1 MTFFH
6 GIKITPGTEGGRP
19 SPQAS
24 QTVIGLVGEKG
35 ENKEENVKGLKVNT
49 PFLVDSYT
57 TQQSFTGSLDDSLKA
72 IYAQIRC
79 PVIVVATENGK
90 IAEGIEKL
98 KFTKQET
105 GLSPNIIICP
115 TLKIVGTTTPPT
127 TPAIREKARVTP
139 EKESTIPGTL
149 KEVAGKIGAIAIVD
163 LHTEPTATVP
173 GYADKRVIA
182 SWPPVLVSGPVDV
195 NKNPT
200 VKTKPLSPYIA
211 GVIARNDSERGYHT
225 SFSNRSING
234 LVGLS
239 ENIEH
244 SIFDADCTANRLNE
258 KKTMTVLSGPFRTWG
273 NSGLYPDDKPLY
285 KFIST
290 VRTEDQIISLLARG
304 LQWAIDKNITKNFI
318 EELEIHINHMLQTLR
333 KDGVITN
340 GEAWIN
346 KEKTTPSAVVEGKI
360 YITVKWTPSFIA
372 QEIIIDSVLTSK
384 FIEEVFK
391 K

>member
-6 GIKITPGTEGGRP
+6 GIKITPGEEGGRP

-24 QTVIGLVGEKG
+24 QTVIGLVGPV
-35 ENKEENVKGLKVNT
+35 EENAKTVTTLKEDI
-49 PFLVDSYT
+49 PFLVDNYT
-57 TQQSFTGSLDDSLKA
+57 TQQAFKGSLGDSLKA

-79 PVIVVATENGK
+79 PVIVVATEEGK
-90 IAEGIEKL
+90 LGEGVEKL

-115 TLKIVGTTTPPT
+115 SLKKMESKVPEGGTK
-127 TPAIREKARVTP
+127 AEKATN
-139 EKESTIPGTL
+139 KNNSIHDKL
-149 KEVAGKIGAIAIVD
+149 KEVAGKIGAIAVAD
-163 LHTEPTATVP
+163 LYEKPPKTPTI
-173 GYADKRVIA
+173 GDKRVIA
-182 SWPPVLVSGPVDV
+182 CWPPVFVGENAD
-195 NKNPT
+195 K
-200 VKTKPLSPYIA
+200 KPLSPYIA
-211 GVIARNDSERGYHT
+211 GVIAKNDFERGYHT
-225 SFSNRSING
+225 SFSNQSING

-239 ENIEH
+239 ENIDH
-244 SIFDADCTANRLNE
+244 SIFDPDCTANKLNE
-258 KKTMTVLSGPFRTWG
+258 MKIMTVLSAPFRTWG
-273 NSGLYPDDKPLY
+273 NSGLYLDDKPLY

-290 VRTEDQIISLLARG
+290 VRTEDQIISLLGRG

-318 EELEIHINHMLQTLR
+318 EELETHVNHMLQTLR

-372 QEIIIDSVLTSK
+372 QEIIIDSLLTDK
-384 FIEEVFK
+384 YIQEIFK